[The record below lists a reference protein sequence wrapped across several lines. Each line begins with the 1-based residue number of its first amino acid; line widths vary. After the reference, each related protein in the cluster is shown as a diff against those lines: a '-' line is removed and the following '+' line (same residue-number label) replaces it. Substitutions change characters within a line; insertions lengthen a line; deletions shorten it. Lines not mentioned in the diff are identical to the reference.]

1 MSLYA
6 SKKAVELTIRLF
18 TDVHE
23 CQHCGRFF
31 TEMENIGCW
40 ECKYHPGKYDHVL
53 EKWTCCGETYRRPS
67 FNYRSYG
74 HLMVWNTKDK
84 WNHIKPYSD
93 GCTRRD
99 CQSKRKTPIPS
110 GTLPLDDIATL
121 IPYMERPVN
130 ERPGLKRGPLR
141 FVRSETR
148 PYHIWKKAP
157 LDV

>member
-1 MSLYA
+1 
-6 SKKAVELTIRLF
+6 
-18 TDVHE
+18 
-23 CQHCGRFF
+23 
-31 TEMENIGCW
+31 
-40 ECKYHPGKYDHVL
+40 
-53 EKWTCCGETYRRPS
+53 
-67 FNYRSYG
+67 
-74 HLMVWNTKDK
+74 MVWNTKDK

-148 PYHIWKKAP
+148 PYHIWTKAP